1 MTEATPVNKR
11 EVRRERRVGSLLRLH
26 ELPLLLGLLLT
37 WMLLWR
43 EFSWLSLVSGV
54 VVSIIAMRLFYLP
67 PVILAGRFNAWW
79 ALRYLGYFLWHLALA
94 SVQVAWLAIKPGPPP
109 RTAIIAA
116 KLRTRSDFVLTLV
129 ALTIS
134 LIPGSLVV
142 EVDRFGSTLYLHVLN
157 TPTQR
162 EIRLMR
168 AQIARIERLLVRTLG
183 SRAEVEA
190 MR

>member
-1 MTEATPVNKR
+1 VTEATPVNKR
-11 EVRRERRVGSLLRLH
+11 EVRRERRAGSLLRLH

-129 ALTIS
+129 SLTIS

>member
-11 EVRRERRVGSLLRLH
+11 EVRRERRAGSLLRLH

-67 PVILAGRFNAWW
+67 PVILAGRLNAWW